1 MFSNKYICIAPTFAK
16 SKFQMQTNLQPRYEN
31 VHNKHINIIMF
42 NNSTMG
48 LIRKNQHQQYNK
60 RFLNCDFTN
69 PNYEDL
75 ARAFGIKH
83 KRIETESDLDGL
95 FKNLDFNND
104 INLVEIM
111 IDKDAFPSYLSKR

>member
-1 MFSNKYICIAPTFAK
+1 MLGDGG
-16 SKFQMQTNLQPRYEN
+16 FQMCCMEIMTAVNYDIPL
-31 VHNKHINIIMF
+31 NIIMF

-69 PNYEDL
+69 PNYADL

-83 KRIETESDLDGL
+83 KRIESESDLDGL
-95 FKNLDFNND
+95 FEDLDF
-104 INLVEIM
+104 I
-111 IDKDAFPSYLSKR
+111 SKS